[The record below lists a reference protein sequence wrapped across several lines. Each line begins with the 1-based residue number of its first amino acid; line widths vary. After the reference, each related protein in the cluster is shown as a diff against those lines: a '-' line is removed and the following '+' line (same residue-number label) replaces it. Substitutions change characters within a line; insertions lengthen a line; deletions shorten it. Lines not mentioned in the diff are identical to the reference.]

1 MRTRSSSVADSSSP
15 SPPRSRRDTHLK
27 AKRTRPNATSSTRR
41 SQPTKTGTLEYAAS
55 EATARPGASK
65 QQAPLVV
72 LILGGRPFP
81 VKSMYRLSY
90 WRVSSKELTEA
101 CNVYM
106 PRRTSE
112 AKTKVRKGSE
122 KRQSLSSSQTSKRIK
137 TTPPAKTSSP
147 TPLTKSSKSEN
158 FPARLDSDAPLY
170 FEFLK
175 QHNII
180 AATLTKHAPAT
191 EKGKRNPTYTKK
203 RDNALFE
210 MMEGVYSE
218 RPDMAHFFSP
228 DAKAHTSGRPVKRII
243 IERAIGWWKREKA
256 KYRKAREQLG
266 ETGQGL
272 TPWPGPLPA

>member
-81 VKSMYRLSY
+81 VK
-90 WRVSSKELTEA
+90 K
-101 CNVYM
+101 
-106 PRRTSE
+106 

-122 KRQSLSSSQTSKRIK
+122 KRQSLSSSQTSKRTK